1 MAETGISDVGSSILA
16 DVSATLQSFLIQESK
31 LLPTVTR
38 IPALPGRS
46 SVDLNLMPGLVVGD
60 KSENVAASLQELTT
74 SADTLNFDKE
84 KIVAFAIEDR
94 AREQSMVNLEAG
106 GLERAAKAIALQMD
120 QDIVAQLELTSAS
133 GPDHRVAYANSL
145 TDDTLGQE
153 DVLEAKRLLA
163 VQNIEFGDCRIGVG
177 PGSEKNLLLID
188 NFVHVDKYG
197 ANTATANGEIG
208 RLYGA
213 PVIMSNVFD
222 DAKTLFWHPEHVV
235 IGEQR
240 MMKFES
246 DRDILKLSDIYAVHA
261 LYGVQVL
268 DGGKRGVMMGTA
280 A

>member
-16 DVSATLQSFLIQESK
+16 DVSSTLQSFLIQESK
-31 LLPTVTR
+31 LLSTITR
-38 IPALPGRS
+38 MPALPGRS
-46 SVDLNLMPGLVVGD
+46 SVDLNAMPGLVVGD

-120 QDIVAQLELTSAS
+120 QDIVAQLELTSSAA
-133 GPDHRVAYANSL
+133 PDHRIAYDNSG
-145 TDDTLGQE
+145 TDNTLGQA
-153 DVLEAKRLLA
+153 DILEAKRLLA
-163 VQNIEFGDCRIGVG
+163 VQNIDFADCYMGVS
-177 PGSEKNLLLID
+177 PGSERDLLLID

-222 DAKTLFWHPEHVV
+222 DVKTLFWHPEHCV

-240 MMKFES
+240 QMKFET
-246 DRDILKLSDIYAVHA
+246 DRDILKLSDIYAIHA